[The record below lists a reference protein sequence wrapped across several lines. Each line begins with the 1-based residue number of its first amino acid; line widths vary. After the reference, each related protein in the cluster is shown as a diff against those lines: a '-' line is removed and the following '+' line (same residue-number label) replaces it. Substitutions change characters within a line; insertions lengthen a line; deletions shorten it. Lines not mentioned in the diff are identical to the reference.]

1 MSVEDRQRWNRRYR
15 DGAYAGRDH
24 PAAWLLH
31 SLGRIGADAGRP
43 PLTILDLACGAG
55 RNALHLAELGHEVH
69 AVDIAGEALERG
81 RRKAGERQLSI
92 QWREHDL
99 DRGLPEGLPHADLI
113 LMIRYLDPG
122 LISACTHQLKA
133 GGRLL
138 VEVHMR
144 TDREVAGPRNPD
156 FRVAPGALCR
166 AAGEAGLAIE
176 EYREVHTKDPDGEPV
191 ALARLLA
198 RLIEETPEDTMTR
211 VRDSLTPD

>member
-1 MSVEDRQRWNRRYR
+1 MSADDRQRWNRRYR

-24 PAAWLLH
+24 PAEWLLH
-31 SLGRIGADAGRP
+31 CLGRTGADVGRP

-55 RNALHLAELGHEVH
+55 RNALYLAKLGHEVH
-69 AVDIAGEALERG
+69 AVDIAGVALERG
-81 RRKAGERQLSI
+81 RRKAEERQLSI

-122 LISACTHQLKA
+122 LIPVCAHQLKT
-133 GGRLL
+133 GGHLL
-138 VEVHMR
+138 VEVHRR
-144 TDREVAGPRNPD
+144 TDSEVAGPRNPD
-156 FRVAPGALCR
+156 FRIAPGALRR

-176 EYREVHTKDPDGEPV
+176 EYREVHTRDPDGEPV

-198 RLIEETPEDTMTR
+198 KKVHWSKTP
-211 VRDSLTPD
+211 LH